1 MDVRSALTTAGIC
14 LALLIGGCSPGDE
27 KQVANLDEKTA
38 TFEQSL
44 DTISDPKLKD
54 ANAVTLGATPFR
66 QAELDAAPGMM
77 VVARLGVGFDAFHQ
91 VSELF
96 RYRASR
102 HPASRGNSRCENRHL
117 DDS

>member
-54 ANAVTLGATPFR
+54 AITELGGS
-66 QAELDAAPGMM
+66 L
-77 VVARLGVGFDAFHQ
+77 L
-91 VSELF
+91 
-96 RYRASR
+96 
-102 HPASRGNSRCENRHL
+102 
-117 DDS
+117 